1 MISAD
6 GEQTIETIRPSFPD
20 AQLRKLLIL
29 INRRVRTTVAI
40 IQESNITLSKYMRR
54 LWMLHNR

>member
-6 GEQTIETIRPSFPD
+6 GEQTIETIRPSFRD